1 MNNVNRGSVIDSL
14 IYSLKNM
21 FLIYII
27 ITLPFYFTLNLISMY
42 NYAMII
48 FIFIV
53 SYYICYVFS
62 KSIIETLNNTGG
74 NLIGTFSM
82 SVSILL
88 LLLKNYN
95 IIFIIFPV
103 LLAFSSSII
112 DNSIKIKNI
121 DKSISNLFM
130 VLYFAVLV
138 TVIIFFGNMFKLIY
152 ISFILILIAVG
163 IISIIYEK
171 NSMEYKKVTLNK
183 RLKMYII
190 SLSDIHRIKNLN
202 ALIIIILINSLLYMS
217 VIMVFTFVSV
227 LAVKY
232 IYNYNIFIEKFFT
245 IMLISFFTYFIGILI
260 KNNYYYLLSFFGMNI
275 FILLFIFIITIKGNI
290 NFLYYGLLLV
300 PVIAFL
306 MPGYYRYRNRKF
318 MFSEA
323 YYINKFVNFFS
334 MFFIIISPLTGLYFY
349 NKPRIVLTLSMLPML
364 IVIILALKF
373 INYPDVIHIISK
385 DKNIKIN

>member
-1 MNNVNRGSVIDSL
+1 
-14 IYSLKNM
+14 
-21 FLIYII
+21 
-27 ITLPFYFTLNLISMY
+27 
-42 NYAMII
+42 
-48 FIFIV
+48 
-53 SYYICYVFS
+53 
-62 KSIIETLNNTGG
+62 
-74 NLIGTFSM
+74 
-82 SVSILL
+82 
-88 LLLKNYN
+88 
-95 IIFIIFPV
+95 
-103 LLAFSSSII
+103 
-112 DNSIKIKNI
+112 
-121 DKSISNLFM
+121 
-130 VLYFAVLV
+130 
-138 TVIIFFGNMFKLIY
+138 
-152 ISFILILIAVG
+152 
-163 IISIIYEK
+163 
-171 NSMEYKKVTLNK
+171 
-183 RLKMYII
+183 
-190 SLSDIHRIKNLN
+190 
-202 ALIIIILINSLLYMS
+202 MS

>member
-1 MNNVNRGSVIDSL
+1 MNNVNRGSVIDLL

-27 ITLPFYFTLNLISMY
+27 ITLPFYFTLNLINMY

-103 LLAFSSSII
+103 LLSFSSSII

-121 DKSISNLFM
+121 NKSISNLFM

-138 TVIIFFGNMFKLIY
+138 TGIIFFGNVFKLIY
-152 ISFILILIAVG
+152 SSFILILITVG

-171 NSMEYKKVTLNK
+171 NSIGYKKVTLNK

-217 VIMVFTFVSV
+217 VIMVFTFVPV

-232 IYNYNIFIEKFFT
+232 IYNYTIFIERFFT

-275 FILLFIFIITIKGNI
+275 FILLFIFIITIRGNI

>member
-103 LLAFSSSII
+103 LLSFSSSII